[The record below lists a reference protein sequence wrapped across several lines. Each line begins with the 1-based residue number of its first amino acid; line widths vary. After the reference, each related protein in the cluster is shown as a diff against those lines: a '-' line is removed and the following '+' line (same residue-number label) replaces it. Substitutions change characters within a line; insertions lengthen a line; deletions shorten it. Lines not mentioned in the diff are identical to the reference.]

1 MTTIT
6 VAKVLWT
13 MCYASS
19 EEIPELQHPGR
30 ATENRRNLQCGDDS
44 IMRANATR
52 DTGSP
57 CLGAVGAS
65 VWGVG
70 LAGCRFL
77 CAGKYLAL
85 LIEHEWSGPQHPAQ
99 GGITFHDLASARGHE
114 WLATCVPV
122 QDVLSQGSL
131 RSSTTCGISGCSEE
145 ALHVAAS
152 WW

>member
-77 CAGKYLAL
+77 CAGKYIAMHT
-85 LIEHEWSGPQHPAQ
+85 EHECSGPQHLAHEGAKSLGILFMTWRVQ
-99 GGITFHDLASARGHE
+99 GVMNGWLLVFLSKMCCHKAS
-114 WLATCVPV
+114 
-122 QDVLSQGSL
+122 
-131 RSSTTCGISGCSEE
+131 
-145 ALHVAAS
+145 
-152 WW
+152 